1 MRKIFIA
8 IAIVAMAAGCSM
20 QNNENEHEHGSWLKG
35 DKEHFVEAIER
46 QFDGF
51 SRAMVEVHYRYDE
64 LYWAGQDQNW
74 QYADYQ
80 LEHIFEAIEKG
91 YERRPEHK
99 ESALEFLG
107 TPTDMM
113 QQAID
118 SKNLQQF
125 NQAFIMYNAACQSCH
140 IKEEVAFIKTIV
152 PDKRLGHTRFQAVN

>member
-1 MRKIFIA
+1 MRKFFFA
-8 IAIVAMAAGCSM
+8 ITMISITAGCTM
-20 QNNENEHEHGSWLKG
+20 QNNENEHGSWLKG

-51 SRAMVEVHYRYDE
+51 SRAMMEVHYRYDE

-74 QYADYQ
+74 QYAGYQ
-80 LEHIFEAIEKG
+80 LEHIVEAVEKG

-107 TPTDMM
+107 ANTVIM
-113 QQAID
+113 QKAID

-125 NQAFIMYNAACQSCH
+125 NQAFIMFNAACQSCH
-140 IKEEVAFIKTIV
+140 IKEDVAFIKTII
-152 PDKRLGHTRFQAVN
+152 PETRLGHTRFKALN

>member
-1 MRKIFIA
+1 MRKILAALVFIA
-8 IAIVAMAAGCSM
+8 FAVACTN
-20 QNNENEHEHGSWLKG
+20 QNNEITHGSWLKG

-51 SRAMVEVHYRYDE
+51 SRSMVEVHYRYDE

-74 QYADYQ
+74 EYADYQ
-80 LEHIFEAIEKG
+80 LEHIVEAIEKG
-91 YERRPEHK
+91 FERRPARK
-99 ESALEFLG
+99 ENSLDFLG
-107 TPTDMM
+107 APTDLL

-118 SKNLQQF
+118 AKNLDQF

-152 PDKRLGHTRFQAVN
+152 PDKRLGHTRFQAVK